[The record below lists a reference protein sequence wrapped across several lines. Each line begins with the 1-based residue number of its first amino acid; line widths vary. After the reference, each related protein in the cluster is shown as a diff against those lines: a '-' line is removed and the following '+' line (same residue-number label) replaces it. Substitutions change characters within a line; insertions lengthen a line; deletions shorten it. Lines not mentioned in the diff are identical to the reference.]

1 MYIPINNP
9 QGGGADISSFSGE
22 KARGQKKIRL
32 LPRVHILKGVVIRMP
47 SDYFDLFSFL
57 FDLFFSP
64 FPRKTEK
71 LQQIPLDEMIKESKI
86 VVIGKVL
93 RIEDPIFHKMAVAT
107 IEIEQIIVGNHDG
120 KQIDITYYPRSNFEA
135 RFVLNERCIF
145 LIDERNTIV
154 KGYAGKIP
162 IENGKVEVRY
172 ILGEPMNQTLKDF
185 TQRIKDSKSRQN
197 TTRKL

>member
-1 MYIPINNP
+1 LYLTVVDSEYKNRPQEIHIP
-9 QGGGADISSFSGE
+9 
-22 KARGQKKIRL
+22 
-32 LPRVHILKGVVIRMP
+32 KGIVIRMP
-47 SDYFDLFSFL
+47 SDFLDLFSFL
-57 FDLFFSP
+57 FDLFFVGRP
-64 FPRKTEK
+64 PKTEK

-93 RIEDPIFHKMAVAT
+93 RIEDPIFRNMAVAT
-107 IEIEQIIVGNHDG
+107 IEIEQIIVGNYED

-162 IENGKVEVRY
+162 IEKDKVEVRY
-172 ILGEPMNQTLKDF
+172 ILGEQESQTLEDF
-185 TQRIKDSKSRQN
+185 VKSIEDSKSRQEAIRN
-197 TTRKL
+197 P